1 VSASS
6 SPAYPLLWLR
16 SLAFWVVFA
25 VSILVYVALL
35 LVLFPI
41 SHDRRW
47 AIVQTW
53 VQFVLWWLK
62 VTCRLT
68 HEIQGAEHIGE
79 QPAIVFS
86 KHQST
91 WETVALQ
98 AIFPRQVW
106 VAKRELMWIP
116 VFGWGLALMNT
127 IAIDRGSGRAAVAQL
142 VKKGKARLDEGS
154 WVVIFPEGTRIPP
167 GKRGRYRIGGAVL
180 AEQSAYPIIPV
191 AHNAGEYWPR
201 RSFIKRPGVIQ
212 VRIGPPIRGD
222 DKKAQQILDEAAD
235 WIEGQ
240 MAQITTLKSDK
251 DQQATE
257 NRP

>member
-1 VSASS
+1 MANAHAPSHAI
-6 SPAYPLLWLR
+6 LWLR
-16 SLAFWVVFA
+16 SLAFWVAFP
-25 VSILVYVALL
+25 VSILVYVVLL

-41 SHDRRW
+41 SHARRW

-53 VQFVLWWLK
+53 VSFVMWWLK

-68 HEIQGAEHIGE
+68 HEIQGTGHIPD
-79 QPAIVFS
+79 QAAIVFS

-116 VFGWGLALMNT
+116 VFGWGMALMNT

-142 VKKGKARLDEGS
+142 VKKGKASLDEGN

-180 AEQSAYPIIPV
+180 AEQSGYPIIPV

-212 VRIGPPIRGD
+212 VRIGPPIHADG
-222 DKKAQQILDEAAD
+222 KTAQQILDEAAE

-240 MAQITTLKSDK
+240 MAEITTLKSG
-251 DQQATE
+251 
-257 NRP
+257 

>member
-1 VSASS
+1 MAASNL
-6 SPAYPLLWLR
+6 PAYAILWSR
-16 SLAFWVVFA
+16 SLAFWLAFP
-25 VSILVYVALL
+25 VSILVYVLVLL
-35 LVLFPI
+35 LLFPV
-41 SHDRRW
+41 SHRRRW
-47 AIVQTW
+47 AIVQSW
-53 VQFVLWWLK
+53 VHFVLWWLR

-68 HEIQGAEHIGE
+68 HEIQGLEHITE
-79 QPAIVFS
+79 QPSIVFS

-98 AIFPRQVW
+98 DIFPRQVW

-142 VKKGKARLDEGS
+142 VNKGKARLDEGN

-180 AEQSAYPIIPV
+180 AEQSGYPIIPV

-201 RSFIKRPGVIQ
+201 RSFIKHPGVIQ

-222 DKKAQQILDEAAD
+222 GKKAQQILDEAAE

-240 MAQITTLKSDK
+240 MAKITTLK
-251 DQQATE
+251 
-257 NRP
+257 

>member
-1 VSASS
+1 MTAANG
-6 SPAYPLLWLR
+6 PAYPLLWLR
-16 SLAFWVVFA
+16 SLAFWVAFP
-25 VSILVYVALL
+25 VSIVIYVMVLL
-35 LVLFPI
+35 LLFPV
-41 SHDRRW
+41 SHARRW

-53 VQFVLWWLK
+53 VRFVLWWLQ
-62 VTCRLT
+62 VTCRLSY
-68 HEIQGAEHIGE
+68 EIQGTEHIGE

-98 AIFPRQVW
+98 HIFPRQVW
-106 VAKRELMWIP
+106 VAKRELMSIP
-116 VFGWGLALMNT
+116 IFGWGLALMKT

-142 VKKGKARLDEGS
+142 VARGRERMDEGN

-167 GKRGRYRIGGAVL
+167 GRKGRYRIGGAVL
-180 AEQSAYPIIPV
+180 AEQTGYPIIPV

-222 DKKAQQILDEAAD
+222 GKTAQQILDEAAN

-240 MAQITTLKSDK
+240 MVEITTLK
-251 DQQATE
+251 
-257 NRP
+257 